1 MGSKCEK
8 YSRNLQQKHI
18 DNYLYKISKLHI
30 YSKQLN
36 IDILNLNCMFGVW
49 LSASTSSHVW
59 LHYIRT
65 KMFLN
70 ILFLL
75 KKN

>member
-30 YSKQLN
+30 HIFKTTKY
-36 IDILNLNCMFGVW
+36 IDIINLNCMFGVW
-49 LSASTSSHVW
+49 LSASTSSHV
-59 LHYIRT
+59 YGCI
-65 KMFLN
+65 
-70 ILFLL
+70 ILEQECF
-75 KKN
+75 